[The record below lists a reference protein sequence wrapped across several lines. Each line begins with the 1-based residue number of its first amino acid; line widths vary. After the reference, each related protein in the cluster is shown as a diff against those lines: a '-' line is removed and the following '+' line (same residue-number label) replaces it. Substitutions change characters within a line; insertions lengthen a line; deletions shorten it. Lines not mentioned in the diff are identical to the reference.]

1 MQDNK
6 GQFDD
11 SDFSDVQNSDDPDF
25 SNAFEKRR
33 VKRRIERCFVC
44 KLKINTDELFR
55 PCNCEFGY
63 IHTNCLRIWMQQ
75 KTQCRICQHNYD
87 ILNVPDSCGICRSM
101 VDDADNVRS
110 CECKFRRHHK
120 NCIQKCADENLMT
133 CPFCMKDYAVQRAVS
148 WRLTSR
154 KLQKAF
160 AAVCKFIIYT
170 GKSLY
175 VLFWAAVFLFLLAP
189 ENIIHLRLTFLDAP
203 NSFILFPGNEIFPAW
218 LDTLYLTITLF
229 FLFCSIVFSLIVD
242 MDWTDFK
249 GLWLM
254 APGIIPGPILFHLLG
269 NIHIQFYCKCQV
281 IPHRNCYWMANF
293 NSILVGI
300 SFLYPPIIFY
310 LIFLCFR
317 QIFCKRIVTN
327 TVLDLQ
333 NSV

>member
-1 MQDNK
+1 
-6 GQFDD
+6 
-11 SDFSDVQNSDDPDF
+11 
-25 SNAFEKRR
+25 
-33 VKRRIERCFVC
+33 
-44 KLKINTDELFR
+44 
-55 PCNCEFGY
+55 
-63 IHTNCLRIWMQQ
+63 
-75 KTQCRICQHNYD
+75 
-87 ILNVPDSCGICRSM
+87 
-101 VDDADNVRS
+101 
-110 CECKFRRHHK
+110 
-120 NCIQKCADENLMT
+120 
-133 CPFCMKDYAVQRAVS
+133 MKDYAVQRAVS

-170 GKSLY
+170 GKTLY

-189 ENIIHLRLTFLDAP
+189 ENIIHLRLTFLDTP

-218 LDTLYLTITLF
+218 LDTIYLTITLF

-281 IPHRNCYWMANF
+281 IPHRNCYWIANF
-293 NSILVGI
+293 NSILVGV